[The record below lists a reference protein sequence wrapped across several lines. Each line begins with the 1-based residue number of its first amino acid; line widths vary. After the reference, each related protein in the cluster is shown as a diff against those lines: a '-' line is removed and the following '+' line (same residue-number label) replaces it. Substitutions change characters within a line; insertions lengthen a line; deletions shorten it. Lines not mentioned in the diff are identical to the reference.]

1 MDFPLTSILR
11 PNPKCGNDAHVLG
24 DRKRTDESAFNKD
37 GGHIS
42 VSLCVFVT
50 FLQPEYNSL

>member
-1 MDFPLTSILR
+1 MDFLLSILR
-11 PNPKCGNDAHVLG
+11 PNPICWNDAHVLG